1 MDAVIDFLLEYYWVV
16 LVVLVVLLITVIGFL
31 ADTKRKKK
39 LRAKAESQSTT
50 TNNNGIDNNNY
61 PDFNNINQGN
71 NQNLNMNTGFNNFNN
86 NYGGADFNIAPD
98 TTNNMLNQNLNNGM
112 QDSFNQSANLNQGIN
127 PNLNQNVNL
136 NSNINPEFNA
146 NNIVQE
152 PVLNQAP
159 TYNEPVMPNTTIEGP
174 AVNNSV
180 NIPEVNNINSN
191 LNNNDSFFVPASE
204 QTPKIEPREVVIP
217 KPVEPTPIMNNVN
230 AVNSWNLNNN
240 NLNNNIPN
248 NNVNSYV
255 AQTPVTPSVEPVNQ
269 YNQPMPNVVPTP
281 VEEVPQQMPQQVQM
295 PYQNN
300 QGNINYNNTVAPT
313 ANTSINNINPLGEQS
328 NQMQNMPNTQA
339 INQSM
344 PNTQGMPNNNFLSGG
359 SNFVV
364 GGTPTNNQ
372 MPSTN
377 DNWKL

>member
-152 PVLNQAP
+152 PVLSQAP

-191 LNNNDSFFVPASE
+191 LKNNDSFFVPASE

-230 AVNSWNLNNN
+230 AVNSWD
-240 NLNNNIPN
+240 LNNNIPN
-248 NNVNSYV
+248 NTVNSYV

-281 VEEVPQQMPQQVQM
+281 VEEVSQHVQM

>member
-50 TNNNGIDNNNY
+50 TNSNGIDNNNY

-174 AVNNSV
+174 AVNNSA

-230 AVNSWNLNNN
+230 AVNSWDLNNN

-248 NNVNSYV
+248 NTVNSYV

>member
-86 NYGGADFNIAPD
+86 NYGGTDFNIAPD

-230 AVNSWNLNNN
+230 AVNSWDLNNN

-281 VEEVPQQMPQQVQM
+281 VEEVPQQMPQQVRM

>member
-230 AVNSWNLNNN
+230 AVNSWDLNNN

-255 AQTPVTPSVEPVNQ
+255 AQTPVTPSVESVNQ

-281 VEEVPQQMPQQVQM
+281 VEKVPQQMPQQVQM

-364 GGTPTNNQ
+364 GGTATNNQ

>member
-152 PVLNQAP
+152 PVLSQAP

-230 AVNSWNLNNN
+230 AVNSWDLNSN

-248 NNVNSYV
+248 NTVNSYV
-255 AQTPVTPSVEPVNQ
+255 AQTPVTPRVEPVNQ

-281 VEEVPQQMPQQVQM
+281 VEEVPQQVQM

>member
-86 NYGGADFNIAPD
+86 NYGGTDFNIAPD

-152 PVLNQAP
+152 PVLSQAP

-230 AVNSWNLNNN
+230 AVNSWDLNNN

-248 NNVNSYV
+248 NTVNSYV

>member
-240 NLNNNIPN
+240 NLNNNSPN

>member
-39 LRAKAESQSTT
+39 LRAKAESQNTP

-61 PDFNNINQGN
+61 PDFNNINQSN

-127 PNLNQNVNL
+127 SNLNQNVNL

-204 QTPKIEPREVVIP
+204 QTPRIEPREVVIP

-230 AVNSWNLNNN
+230 AVNSWDLNNN

-248 NNVNSYV
+248 NTVNSYV

-281 VEEVPQQMPQQVQM
+281 VEEVPQQMAQQVQM

-300 QGNINYNNTVAPT
+300 QGNINYNSTVAPT

-344 PNTQGMPNNNFLSGG
+344 PNNQGMPNNNFLSGG

>member
-230 AVNSWNLNNN
+230 AVNSWDLNNN

>member
-86 NYGGADFNIAPD
+86 NYGGTDFNIAPD

-152 PVLNQAP
+152 PVLSQAP

-230 AVNSWNLNNN
+230 AVNSWDLNNN

-281 VEEVPQQMPQQVQM
+281 VEEVPQQMPQQVRM

>member
-159 TYNEPVMPNTTIEGP
+159 AYNEPVMPNTTIEGP

-230 AVNSWNLNNN
+230 AVNSWDLNNN

-248 NNVNSYV
+248 NTVNSYV

-281 VEEVPQQMPQQVQM
+281 VEEVPQQVQM

>member
-98 TTNNMLNQNLNNGM
+98 TTNNMLNQNLNNGI

-152 PVLNQAP
+152 PVLNQAH

-230 AVNSWNLNNN
+230 AVNSWDLNNN

-248 NNVNSYV
+248 NTVNSYV
-255 AQTPVTPSVEPVNQ
+255 AQTPVTPRVEPVNQ

-364 GGTPTNNQ
+364 GGNPTNNQ

>member
-230 AVNSWNLNNN
+230 AVNSWDLNNN

-248 NNVNSYV
+248 NTVNSYV
-255 AQTPVTPSVEPVNQ
+255 AQTPVTPRVEPVNQ

-364 GGTPTNNQ
+364 GGNPTNNQ

>member
-61 PDFNNINQGN
+61 QDFNNINQGN

-98 TTNNMLNQNLNNGM
+98 TTNNMLNQNLNNGI

-152 PVLNQAP
+152 PVLNQAH

-230 AVNSWNLNNN
+230 AVNSWDLNNN

-248 NNVNSYV
+248 NTVNSYV
-255 AQTPVTPSVEPVNQ
+255 AQTPVTPRVEPVNQ

-364 GGTPTNNQ
+364 GGNPTNNQ

>member
-86 NYGGADFNIAPD
+86 NYGGTDFNIAPD

-146 NNIVQE
+146 NNIGQE

-230 AVNSWNLNNN
+230 AVNSWDLNNN

-248 NNVNSYV
+248 NTVNSYV

-281 VEEVPQQMPQQVQM
+281 VEKVPQQVQM

>member
-98 TTNNMLNQNLNNGM
+98 TTNNMLNQNLNGI

-152 PVLNQAP
+152 PVLNQAH

-230 AVNSWNLNNN
+230 AVNSWDLNNN

-248 NNVNSYV
+248 NTVNSYV
-255 AQTPVTPSVEPVNQ
+255 AQAPVTPSVEPVNQ

-281 VEEVPQQMPQQVQM
+281 VEEVPQQVQM

-372 MPSTN
+372 MSSTN

>member
-39 LRAKAESQSTT
+39 LRAKAESQSTP

-61 PDFNNINQGN
+61 PDFNNINQSN

-230 AVNSWNLNNN
+230 AVNSWDLNNN

-281 VEEVPQQMPQQVQM
+281 VEKVPQQVQM

>member
-50 TNNNGIDNNNY
+50 TNSNGIDNNNY

-159 TYNEPVMPNTTIEGP
+159 AYNEPVMPNTTIEGP
-174 AVNNSV
+174 AVNNSA

-230 AVNSWNLNNN
+230 AVNSWDLNNN

-248 NNVNSYV
+248 NTVNSYV

>member
-50 TNNNGIDNNNY
+50 TNNNNGIDNNNY

-152 PVLNQAP
+152 PVLSQAP

-230 AVNSWNLNNN
+230 AVNSWDLNNN

-281 VEEVPQQMPQQVQM
+281 VEEVPQQVQM

>member
-230 AVNSWNLNNN
+230 AVNSWDLNNN

-248 NNVNSYV
+248 NTVNSYV
-255 AQTPVTPSVEPVNQ
+255 AQTPVTPRVEPVNQ

-281 VEEVPQQMPQQVQM
+281 VEEVPQQVQM

>member
-50 TNNNGIDNNNY
+50 TNSNGIDNNNY

-159 TYNEPVMPNTTIEGP
+159 AYNEPVMPNTTIEGP

-230 AVNSWNLNNN
+230 AVNSWDLNNN

-248 NNVNSYV
+248 NTVNSYV
-255 AQTPVTPSVEPVNQ
+255 TQTPVTPSVEPVNQ

-281 VEEVPQQMPQQVQM
+281 VEEVPQQVQM